1 MEILE
6 TAPSTT
12 PVTTYRD
19 MKMEVS
25 WEGARVGVGVGGD
38 VGVGAGV
45 GVFALLK
52 TAHES
57 S

>member
-1 MEILE
+1 
-6 TAPSTT
+6 
-12 PVTTYRD
+12 